1 MERVA
6 GRAKTKR
13 RRRTGRRRR
22 GLVLVGGGGGEGGSR
37 NGLIAILLDQDLY
50 DIHLD
55 YLSRRG
61 KGGWRGGLVFVG
73 GGGRGGGQQERAL
86 CHPARQRLGF
96 DIIFILLFFFKRVL
110 E

>member
-22 GLVLVGGGGGEGGSR
+22 GLVLVEGGGGEGGSR

-61 KGGWRGGLVFVG
+61 KGGWRGGLDFV
-73 GGGRGGGQQERAL
+73 GRGGRSAEVKGGW
-86 CHPARQRLGF
+86 RLVQVWHWGRCVQF
-96 DIIFILLFFFKRVL
+96 
-110 E
+110 